1 VDLSPDLDIGRDL
14 SNIFKSMIEVKEL
27 RKKYA
32 GVEAVKGI
40 TFQVAKGEIVGFL
53 GPNGAGKSTTMRIL
67 TGYLPMT
74 SGEVRIAGY
83 DLLNDS
89 LIVRR
94 KIGYMPENTPLYTDM
109 RVKDFLEY
117 RGKLKGLS
125 WKQLRKRVPLVMERC
140 GVDSVA
146 KKLIGNLS
154 RGYRQRVGLADAL
167 VHDPELLILD
177 EPTAG
182 LDPNQIRAVRDL
194 IKSLGK
200 DHTILLSTHI
210 LPEVEMICDRAV
222 IINRGR
228 IEASD
233 TLENLSKMVH
243 TSVLALEIKASGA
256 DAVAKLKALPS
267 VADAV
272 VRREAE
278 GWCAIDCTAKPGE
291 DIRGPV
297 DSLVKQEQWPL
308 REFRRGKASLEDV
321 FVELT
326 QQ

>member
-1 VDLSPDLDIGRDL
+1 
-14 SNIFKSMIEVKEL
+14 MIEVKEL

-67 TGYLPMT
+67 TGYLPLT
-74 SGEVRIAGY
+74 SGEVRIAGH

-89 LIVRR
+89 LQVRR
-94 KIGYMPENTPLYTDM
+94 KTGYMPENTPLYTEM

-117 RGKLKGLS
+117 RGELKGLS
-125 WKQLRKRVPLVMERC
+125 WKHLRKRVPYVMERC

-154 RGYRQRVGLADAL
+154 RGFRQRVGLADAL

-182 LDPNQIRAVRDL
+182 LDPNQIRTVREL

-200 DHTILLSTHI
+200 EHTILLSTHI

-243 TSVLALEIKASGA
+243 SSVLSLEIKAPRA
-256 DAVAKLKALPS
+256 DALAKLKALPG
-267 VADAV
+267 VAEATV
-272 VRREAE
+272 QREAD
-278 GWCAIDCTAKPGE
+278 GWLLLDCAAKPGG
-291 DIRGPV
+291 DIREPV
-297 DSLVKQEQWPL
+297 DALVKKENWPL

>member
-1 VDLSPDLDIGRDL
+1 
-14 SNIFKSMIEVKEL
+14 MIEVKEL

-40 TFQVAKGEIVGFL
+40 SFRVSKGEIVGFL

-74 SGEVRIAGY
+74 SGEVTIGGH

-89 LIVRR
+89 IKVRR

-109 RVKDFLEY
+109 RVKDFLKY
-117 RGKLKGLS
+117 RAELKGLS
-125 WKQLRKRVPLVMERC
+125 WKQTRKRVSHVMERC
-140 GVDSVA
+140 GVESVSH
-146 KKLIGNLS
+146 KLIGNLS

-182 LDPNQIRAVRDL
+182 LDPNQIRTVRDL

-200 DHTILLSTHI
+200 EHTILLSTHI

-233 TLENLSKMVH
+233 TLENLASMVH
-243 TSVLALEIKASGA
+243 SSVVSLEIKAA
-256 DAVAKLKALPS
+256 QDDAVAKLRVLPG
-267 VADAV
+267 VAQVA
-272 VRREAE
+272 VRRNSE
-278 GWCAIDCTAKPGE
+278 GWLALDCTAKPGE
-291 DIRGPV
+291 DLRESV
-297 DSLVKQEQWPL
+297 DGLIKRENWPL

>member
-1 VDLSPDLDIGRDL
+1 
-14 SNIFKSMIEVKEL
+14 MIEVKDL

-40 TFQVAKGEIVGFL
+40 SFNVAKGEIVGFL

-74 SGEVRIAGY
+74 SGEVRIAGH

-89 LIVRR
+89 LLVRR
-94 KIGYMPENTPLYTDM
+94 KIGYMPENTPLYQDM
-109 RVKDFLEY
+109 RVREFLDY
-117 RGKLKGLS
+117 RAALKGLR
-125 WKQLRKRVPLVMERC
+125 WKQIRSRVPVVMERC
-140 GVDSVA
+140 GIDTVSR
-146 KKLIGNLS
+146 KLIGTLS
-154 RGYRQRVGLADAL
+154 RGYRQRVALADAL

-182 LDPNQIRAVRDL
+182 LDPNQIRSVRDL

-233 TLENLSKMVH
+233 TLENLAKMVH
-243 TSVLALEIKASGA
+243 SSVLALEVRAAGV
-256 DAVAKLKALPS
+256 DATKKLSALPGVS
-267 VADAV
+267 AV
-272 VRREAE
+272 QVKRESE
-278 GWCAIDCTAKPGE
+278 GWTALECSAKPGE
-291 DIRGPV
+291 DIREAV
-297 DSLVKQEQWPL
+297 DALVKKENWPL

>member
-1 VDLSPDLDIGRDL
+1 
-14 SNIFKSMIEVKEL
+14 
-27 RKKYA
+27 
-32 GVEAVKGI
+32 
-40 TFQVAKGEIVGFL
+40 
-53 GPNGAGKSTTMRIL
+53 
-67 TGYLPMT
+67 
-74 SGEVRIAGY
+74 
-83 DLLNDS
+83 
-89 LIVRR
+89 
-94 KIGYMPENTPLYTDM
+94 
-109 RVKDFLEY
+109 
-117 RGKLKGLS
+117 
-125 WKQLRKRVPLVMERC
+125 
-140 GVDSVA
+140 VDSVA